1 MLFLLSVS
9 SLPNVREY
17 SSAASYKAAVASAPG
32 TYVNYKWPTES
43 QPLSSMMEVDHV
55 WTSIPDGTDTHGNG
69 VFASSQMWWHADNGT
84 QLAGGYMGSQVM
96 RGSGGEERRVF
107 IFSCW
112 DHSADNKVGWTT
124 PDTCSRFGGEGVGSH
139 CILDYPTKAGTLY
152 NFTLSLD
159 GHNATGA
166 RWTGRVLDTSSG
178 KSTLVGTLF
187 MPHVDTTV
195 GYGKIGV
202 NSNEFLEYFA
212 GGDCDTAVHV
222 AVGTFGPYF
231 NSRANRPTAAF
242 PAYGSGDCKR
252 TLVTGCIPG
261 WGCGAPR
268 VWVEGGKGTARNN
281 SDDTP
286 LWGSGR
292 ASAAAA

>member
-43 QPLSSMMEVDHV
+43 QPLSSVMEVDHV

-124 PDTCSRFGGEGVGSH
+124 PDTCSRFGGEGVGA
-139 CILDYPTKAGTLY
+139 D
-152 NFTLSLD
+152 
-159 GHNATGA
+159 GA
-166 RWTGRVLDTSSG
+166 RGAVLLGGAQGNDHS
-178 KSTLVGTLF
+178 LAA
-187 MPHVDTTV
+187 
-195 GYGKIGV
+195 
-202 NSNEFLEYFA
+202 LE
-212 GGDCDTAVHV
+212 V
-222 AVGTFGPYF
+222 ALHL
-231 NSRANRPTAAF
+231 RPTAQGEANGVG
-242 PAYGSGDCKR
+242 AVDRARSCSGH
-252 TLVTGCIPG
+252 
-261 WGCGAPR
+261 
-268 VWVEGGKGTARNN
+268 
-281 SDDTP
+281 
-286 LWGSGR
+286 SG
-292 ASAAAA
+292 